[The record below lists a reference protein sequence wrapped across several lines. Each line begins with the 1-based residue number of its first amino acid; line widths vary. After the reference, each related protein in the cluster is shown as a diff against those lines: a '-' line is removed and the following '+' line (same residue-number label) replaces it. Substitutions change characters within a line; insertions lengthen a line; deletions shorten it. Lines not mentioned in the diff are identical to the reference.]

1 MVLSIASLITIM
13 VICDLSIL
21 ALSFYLNKY
30 ERIQQIGVNGA
41 LIGILLLH
49 LRLLIPF
56 EFPFQYTIAEKL
68 VLPSVFTI
76 LYFPIFKFHT
86 YYLYIHHIF
95 LLVWLLGAMIIGI
108 RTIFIYVKF
117 KKALQT
123 NLESDNTFIKDIITS
138 LEKPYGKISNFSV
151 IKSDLI
157 TAPLLFGIFKP
168 YIVLPNIELSER
180 DLYYILKHEITH
192 YYYHD
197 LWIKC
202 FVEVIAIIYWWNPL
216 IYILKQQIDKIFEIR
231 VDLAITKQLDESK
244 KIHYLECLLFIAKEN
259 TTSKVNYFVLTFNS
273 ESASVL
279 AQRFH
284 IVLDD
289 NPRKKS
295 PAKNLIVL
303 LISALILALIS
314 VVVLE
319 PYSISYIDQ
328 QQTVELTTET
338 SFLVINPNGGY
349 DIYLN
354 GDYFGTVS
362 EIKDS
367 YSNLHIFKNAKEGF
381 SYENKK

>member
-1 MVLSIASLITIM
+1 
-13 VICDLSIL
+13 
-21 ALSFYLNKY
+21 
-30 ERIQQIGVNGA
+30 
-41 LIGILLLH
+41 
-49 LRLLIPF
+49 
-56 EFPFQYTIAEKL
+56 
-68 VLPSVFTI
+68 
-76 LYFPIFKFHT
+76 
-86 YYLYIHHIF
+86 
-95 LLVWLLGAMIIGI
+95 
-108 RTIFIYVKF
+108 
-117 KKALQT
+117 
-123 NLESDNTFIKDIITS
+123 
-138 LEKPYGKISNFSV
+138 
-151 IKSDLI
+151 
-157 TAPLLFGIFKP
+157 
-168 YIVLPNIELSER
+168 
-180 DLYYILKHEITH
+180 
-192 YYYHD
+192 
-197 LWIKC
+197 
-202 FVEVIAIIYWWNPL
+202 VEVIAIIYWWNPL
-216 IYILKQQIDKIFEIR
+216 IYILKQQIDKILEIR

>member
-1 MVLSIASLITIM
+1 M
-13 VICDLSIL
+13 
-21 ALSFYLNKY
+21 
-30 ERIQQIGVNGA
+30 
-41 LIGILLLH
+41 
-49 LRLLIPF
+49 
-56 EFPFQYTIAEKL
+56 
-68 VLPSVFTI
+68 
-76 LYFPIFKFHT
+76 
-86 YYLYIHHIF
+86 
-95 LLVWLLGAMIIGI
+95 
-108 RTIFIYVKF
+108 FI
-117 KKALQT
+117 
-123 NLESDNTFIKDIITS
+123 D
-138 LEKPYGKISNFSV
+138 
-151 IKSDLI
+151 
-157 TAPLLFGIFKP
+157 
-168 YIVLPNIELSER
+168 
-180 DLYYILKHEITH
+180 
-192 YYYHD
+192 
-197 LWIKC
+197 
-202 FVEVIAIIYWWNPL
+202 
-216 IYILKQQIDKIFEIR
+216 
-231 VDLAITKQLDESK
+231 
-244 KIHYLECLLFIAKEN
+244 KEN
-259 TTSKVNYFVLTFNS
+259 TTSKVNYFALTFNS
-273 ESASVL
+273 ESASAL

-295 PAKNLIVL
+295 PAKNIIVL